1 MLLTRRAACAA
12 RQHQLLASR
21 AVAPPHARWRGLATA
36 RTSKSGATPS
46 PARKANWASDEVRRL
61 ADGGDVAKALD
72 RAKASRVDR
81 RAWFSVLKALNRRA
95 TTHPIRGSRIPR
107 MARLALTEM
116 ARQRTQP
123 ESRDV
128 TAAINAC
135 VAAGAPSDGLDLFRR
150 FGQDGDTRLRNAA
163 LRAAN
168 AAEDFDEGA
177 IILKGVDAWD
187 DWTYAYAAQRLA
199 RKGDVDAVRRLV
211 DTAKGEDGAARE
223 VLRNALVRAHANC
236 GDVDGA
242 VEAASTLFPGALPAR
257 TRSVLSSL
265 LSGSSAAG
273 DAHLGDGDVVEAD
286 DVLDARRMTVPV
298 MPTVSSP
305 STTIVSAIV
314 RRLETETAGVRAAG
328 ASDERRSSHATPA
341 PRHWP
346 PLPTVWY
353 RADPASWSLL
363 PELQLA
369 NVGCQWPSLQ
379 PPAFVVRLVVASG
392 ASEEGD
398 TVAL

>member
-1 MLLTRRAACAA
+1 MLLTRRAACVA
-12 RQHQLLASR
+12 RQHHLASLR
-21 AVAPPHARWRGLATA
+21 AVAPPHARWRGLAAA
-36 RTSKSGATPS
+36 RTGKSGATPS

-61 ADGGDVAKALD
+61 AEGGDVAKALD

-116 ARQRTQP
+116 ARQRMQP

-199 RKGDVDAVRRLV
+199 KRGDVDAVRRLV

-273 DAHLGDGDVVEAD
+273 DAHLGEEDVETD
-286 DVLDARRMTVPV
+286 DVLDALAPTYGVAPV
-298 MPTVSSP
+298 RLAVVLFVAGSAVFLLGALIDVIVVVRSDGRFSDPTPVFDS
-305 STTIVSAIV
+305 
-314 RRLETETAGVRAAG
+314 
-328 ASDERRSSHATPA
+328 
-341 PRHWP
+341 
-346 PLPTVWY
+346 
-353 RADPASWSLL
+353 
-363 PELQLA
+363 
-369 NVGCQWPSLQ
+369 
-379 PPAFVVRLVVASG
+379 PPALAPKLARGLTQPTLRTGVSRCSA
-392 ASEEGD
+392 GD
-398 TVAL
+398 TTAPPTTELL